1 LSRLEAGKFFGEEP
15 VERQQMFRG
24 SYEVKV
30 DDKGRFKLPAG
41 FVKVAEQK
49 QYGSEFFLTS
59 FDGLIGEIWPLK
71 EWEQK
76 EADWAVIS
84 DESRQKREVL
94 QYVNY
99 YGQQAEMDGQFR
111 LLVHPR
117 LRSAAKLLGDVD
129 ILGAGKYM
137 KIANADVMRRLI
149 EGEGSKTPEAPISIT
164 EALDFMA
171 EQVKLAEQLKS
182 GRS

>member
-1 LSRLEAGKFFGEEP
+1 
-15 VERQQMFRG
+15 MFRG

-49 QYGSEFFLTS
+49 QYGPEFFLTS
-59 FDGLIGEIWPLK
+59 FDGVVGEIWPLK
-71 EWEQK
+71 EWELK
-76 EADWAVIS
+76 EAEWSVVS

-137 KIANADVMRRLI
+137 KIANADVMKRLVMGD
-149 EGEGSKTPEAPISIT
+149 EAKVPEAPVSMT

-171 EQVKLAEQLKS
+171 GQVKLAEQLKL